1 MRSPGAAMLWE
12 NWRLTRIEAFQRVVQ
27 GVVVPAVVLA
37 GAAAFGP
44 IDNGAVRLA
53 LGLLVMTHMPLW
65 LSVAK
70 LNGGRFMDGY
80 RPGYPFYFLYTR
92 PIRTFALVGAPM
104 AYLAASGMAAY
115 LLSALVLRAIFGY
128 PFPLLPLAALIAAY
142 HVAQWAAQWG
152 TSNKVVQFIGSAVGG
167 LGFTLLGM
175 YRTREWP
182 ARLDIQFVDYA
193 VLAAVCVVSVGL
205 AVAGVARQRRGEA
218 RSVTPRTVTRSGFS
232 EWLAGLFRL
241 PCPTLSATRAQ
252 IWFEL
257 KTSGLPVLVIG
268 VAFAIVIPLLLAVTT
283 RLDVALSA
291 FFTEP
296 ATRVVAVLAAM
307 LSVPAVLLLGG
318 NAFGIRARQGRKYA
332 NVYEATQAYGT
343 ARIAGL
349 KVLVR
354 SACLMAALVAVGT
367 SIWTSASV
375 IPFDVLGDQDTFI
388 EKSRMPVSGWMRT
401 IEGTVRA
408 MSAYELFALA
418 VVAAIVV
425 AVMVTLRAAQPALRA
440 RYTRR
445 MNIATWVVL
454 LSAGALVLLVLAT
467 RRGIGVELLL
477 NTITATKWI
486 AVAAMTL
493 ATAYLLWRVLAEQIL
508 TLRQACGAILMAAA
522 FGVAWITVLQ
532 AVGVQ
537 LSERPA
543 MDAAWMLSPALL
555 TLMAAVLAP
564 WSLSRVRHT

>member
-182 ARLDIQFVDYA
+182 ARLDVQFVDYA

-425 AVMVTLRAAQPALRA
+425 AVMVTFRAAQPALRA

>member
-182 ARLDIQFVDYA
+182 ARLDVQFVDYA

-532 AVGVQ
+532 AIGVQ
-537 LSERPA
+537 LSGRPA

>member
-182 ARLDIQFVDYA
+182 ARLDVQFVDYA

>member
-1 MRSPGAAMLWE
+1 
-12 NWRLTRIEAFQRVVQ
+12 
-27 GVVVPAVVLA
+27 
-37 GAAAFGP
+37 
-44 IDNGAVRLA
+44 
-53 LGLLVMTHMPLW
+53 
-65 LSVAK
+65 
-70 LNGGRFMDGY
+70 
-80 RPGYPFYFLYTR
+80 
-92 PIRTFALVGAPM
+92 
-104 AYLAASGMAAY
+104 
-115 LLSALVLRAIFGY
+115 
-128 PFPLLPLAALIAAY
+128 
-142 HVAQWAAQWG
+142 
-152 TSNKVVQFIGSAVGG
+152 
-167 LGFTLLGM
+167 
-175 YRTREWP
+175 
-182 ARLDIQFVDYA
+182 
-193 VLAAVCVVSVGL
+193 
-205 AVAGVARQRRGEA
+205 
-218 RSVTPRTVTRSGFS
+218 
-232 EWLAGLFRL
+232 
-241 PCPTLSATRAQ
+241 
-252 IWFEL
+252 
-257 KTSGLPVLVIG
+257 
-268 VAFAIVIPLLLAVTT
+268 
-283 RLDVALSA
+283 
-291 FFTEP
+291 
-296 ATRVVAVLAAM
+296 M
-307 LSVPAVLLLGG
+307 LSMPAVLLLGG
-318 NAFGIRARQGRKYA
+318 NAFGIRARQGRKYT

-445 MNIATWVVL
+445 MNIGTWLVL

-467 RRGIGVELLL
+467 RRGIGGVELLL
-477 NTITATKWI
+477 NTITVTKWI
-486 AVAAMTL
+486 VVAAMTL

-508 TLRQACGAILMAAA
+508 TLRQACGAILTSAA

-537 LSERPA
+537 LSGRPA

>member
-1 MRSPGAAMLWE
+1 
-12 NWRLTRIEAFQRVVQ
+12 
-27 GVVVPAVVLA
+27 
-37 GAAAFGP
+37 
-44 IDNGAVRLA
+44 
-53 LGLLVMTHMPLW
+53 VMTHMPLW

-182 ARLDIQFVDYA
+182 ARLDVQFVDYA

>member
-182 ARLDIQFVDYA
+182 ARLDVQFVDYA

-241 PCPTLSATRAQ
+241 PCPTSSATRAQ

-537 LSERPA
+537 LSGRPA

>member
-182 ARLDIQFVDYA
+182 ARLDVQFVDYA

-241 PCPTLSATRAQ
+241 PCPTSSSTRAQ